1 MTEPLEIERKFLIH
15 MPEEA
20 LLRRCTVQWDIE
32 QTYLLSPPGIS
43 ARVRRRTG
51 PREQFFYTE
60 KERISD
66 RSCVERERE
75 IDAQEYGALLQRRD
89 PGRVTLRKR
98 RHVLPWAGLDFEI
111 DVYPFWQ
118 RIAVLEVELERE
130 EQDVALPPQL
140 RVLREVSGDW
150 RLKNAALAGHVPPEE
165 ELLAE
170 IEKDAP
176 FSLQGAAN
184 CATIHRNEARKR
196 Q

>member
-1 MTEPLEIERKFLIH
+1 MTEPMEIERKFLIY

-20 LLRRCTVQWDIE
+20 LLQRCAVCWDIE
-32 QTYLLSPPGIS
+32 QTYLLSPPGVS

-51 PREQFFYTE
+51 PCEQFFYTE

-75 IDAQEYGALLQRRD
+75 LEAQEYETLLQRRD
-89 PGRVTLRKR
+89 PGRVTLHKR
-98 RHVLPWAGLDFEI
+98 RYVLPWQGLDFEI

-130 EQDVALPPQL
+130 EQAFALPPEL
-140 RVLREVSGDW
+140 TVLREVSGDR

-170 IEKDAP
+170 IEKDTL
-176 FSLQGAAN
+176 FSCKEQRSVL
-184 CATIHRNEARKR
+184 
-196 Q
+196 